1 MRCRKSERWLLRG
14 FDGLLSDQKKNLLE
28 VHLGKCPACRLK
40 QKEYGAIL
48 RALKPEPSEMF
59 LNFWERLQPKLEERE
74 KAAPWAVIRAWSL
87 RAVPLS
93 LVMILLI
100 LVTMIFVLPSRDK
113 ELSQTEALLLR
124 NENPYRDTKALFEES
139 RLENKNMM
147 LIFSAAEEQSPPRR

>member
-1 MRCRKSERWLLRG
+1 MQCQETERLLLRD
-14 FDGLLSDQKKNLLE
+14 FDGLLTDQQKNRLE
-28 VHLGKCPACRLK
+28 IHLGGCPACRLR

-48 RALKPEPSEMF
+48 RALKPEPSEIF
-59 LNFWERLQPKLEERE
+59 PNFWERLQPKLKERE

-93 LVMILLI
+93 LVVILLI
-100 LVTMIFVLPSRDK
+100 LVTMIFVLPSREK

-124 NENPYRDTKALFEES
+124 NENPYLDTKALFEES

-147 LIFSAAEEQSPPRR
+147 LIFTAADEQSPSRR